1 MRFAQ
6 SVDTALRRGN
16 VWQAL
21 RVLDELRWRLQEL
34 FAISH
39 GKPRPA
45 HAVDALAS
53 QGLKH
58 KLGGLLA
65 RADLE
70 SITQALANALEL
82 IADDDLTAGRFAL
95 TKSQRTILEAL
106 RRRTASGR

>member
-1 MRFAQ
+1 
-6 SVDTALRRGN
+6 LRRGN

-34 FAISH
+34 FAISL

-45 HAVDALAS
+45 HAVDAFAS

-58 KLGGLLA
+58 KLA

-82 IADDDLTAGRFAL
+82 IAADDLTAGRFAL
-95 TKSQRTILEAL
+95 TNSQRTILEAL